1 MVVCKFGGAVLAT
14 PGGFAAM
21 ASIVSAQAR
30 LGAVVVVSALG
41 ATTRLLDWAI
51 EEARE
56 ANLDGA
62 RAHVAEIDRI
72 HRSCIDGLGASQAV
86 YASLLGLL
94 ERGLAELTMTLRSVS
109 TTRQCTPRV
118 RDRIL
123 SWGERLSREIASEW
137 LGGHGLAVRGVAAR
151 TVIVT
156 SGEYGC
162 ASPLSEETARR
173 ARMVI
178 SPLLSQGEV
187 VVIEGFVG
195 QTVSGDITTMGR
207 ESSNLTATLIGAA
220 LNAEMVTIYTD
231 VEGVRSSDPH
241 YVVNTAIRAHLSY
254 AQARIAAQAG
264 VKLLYPTMMEPAE
277 RAHIPV
283 RIASAMVP
291 QGESTVIDHS
301 ERPAGPIVVGVDLGN
316 GTHRCSVVYVE
327 PLAFL
332 VAITAIMAELHDCSE
347 FDVITNVASRRA
359 DVIIA
364 SVHAA
369 TVLDRLHTT
378 LCLEVPKP

>member
-1 MVVCKFGGAVLAT
+1 
-14 PGGFAAM
+14 M
-21 ASIVSAQAR
+21 ASIVSAEAPR
-30 LGAVVVVSALG
+30 AAVVVVSALG
-41 ATTRLLDWAI
+41 ATTRLLDRAI
-51 EEARE
+51 ENARE
-56 ANLDGA
+56 ANLDGV
-62 RAHVAEIDRI
+62 RVHVAEIDRI
-72 HRSCIDGLGASQAV
+72 HRTCIDGLGASQEV

-94 ERGLAELTMTLRSVS
+94 EKGLAELTTTLRSVS

-123 SWGERLSREIASEW
+123 SWGERLCREIASEW
-137 LGGHGLAVRGVAAR
+137 LGAHGLAVHDVAAR
-151 TVIVT
+151 SVIVT
-156 SGEYGC
+156 SNEYGC
-162 ASPLSEETARR
+162 ARPLTEETARH

-195 QTVSGDITTMGR
+195 QTASGDVTTMGR

-220 LNAEMVTIYTD
+220 LGAEMVTIYTD
-231 VEGVRSSDPH
+231 VEGVRSADPS
-241 YVVNTAIRAHLSY
+241 YVSHTEVREHLSY

-283 RIASAMVP
+283 RIASAMLP
-291 QGESTVIDHS
+291 QGESTVIDHNEIPS
-301 ERPAGPIVVGVDLGN
+301 QPIVVGVDLGN

-332 VAITAIMAELHDCSE
+332 VAITTIMAELHDCSE
-347 FDVITNVASRRA
+347 FDVVTNVASCRA

-378 LCLEVPKP
+378 LCIEVPNP